1 MFILHHKDMFMR
13 KFWSH
18 TRKKD
23 TPYFFS
29 PNFDH
34 KVLQGHVQ
42 LWSPRV
48 EDSRFRERHAEGWLG
63 YLKTLAGTDPRPH
76 SLNWILSALVSLSL
90 LSYRIFPPSP
100 LVLDTS
106 DVICLLRRC
115 PLLGVM
121 IGLQVL
127 ACRFSDVSGEHFL
140 LSHRRLK
147 SWNELFLIDGCQR
160 SLKPSVLLLS
170 SLWRQRGP
178 SSPEDGVL
186 LLSLKVSSRCC
197 FRQVH
202 RSGKPANSSPAW
214 VLLMQK
220 RMNELGKEKQ

>member
-1 MFILHHKDMFMR
+1 MR

-23 TPYFFS
+23 STPYFFL

-48 EDSRFRERHAEGWLG
+48 EDSRFREEQHVEGWLG
-63 YLKTLAGTDPRPH
+63 HLKTLAGTDPRPH
-76 SLNWILSALVSLSL
+76 SLNWILSALLSLSL

-106 DVICLLRRC
+106 DMICLLRQC

-147 SWNELFLIDGCQR
+147 SWNELFLIDVCQR

-170 SLWRQRGP
+170 SLWR
-178 SSPEDGVL
+178 
-186 LLSLKVSSRCC
+186 
-197 FRQVH
+197 
-202 RSGKPANSSPAW
+202 
-214 VLLMQK
+214 
-220 RMNELGKEKQ
+220 